1 MRKGFTLIELIIVIT
16 IIGIIAGVVGFIL
29 FGAVDAWTFKFN
41 RADLLAD
48 GRLAVNR
55 MVREIRE
62 IKDDDSVTTASS
74 SEFRFTN
81 AGNVDITYNLS
92 STVLNRTADSVTNV
106 LAEDVSSLTFTY
118 YDSCASGAT
127 SITPT
132 VGANTNIR
140 RVLIGLTL
148 TKNGENVYVRS
159 QSVPRNF

>member
-1 MRKGFTLIELIIVIT
+1 MRNGFTLIELIIVIT
-16 IIGIIAGVVGFIL
+16 IIGIVAGVIGFVL
-29 FGAVDAWTFKFN
+29 LGAVDAWTFKFN
-41 RADLLAD
+41 RTDLLAD
-48 GRLAVNR
+48 GRLAMNR

-92 STVLNRTADSVTNV
+92 STDLNRTANSVTNI
-106 LAEDVSSLTFTY
+106 LAENLSNLTFTY
-118 YDSCASGAT
+118 YDSYASGAT

-132 VGANTNIR
+132 VGTDTNIR
-140 RVLIGLTL
+140 MVQIDMSL